1 MAVLISCQ
9 LSDTMSVVSPLA
21 SPTALLAALLATLS
35 WVGFIAAGFVLWAEG
50 NTNGGYSMVGIAICL
65 PAAVAVALPF
75 VGVCGKKA
83 PAAPAPAPATVAASA
98 VVVDAGVTV

>member
-1 MAVLISCQ
+1 
-9 LSDTMSVVSPLA
+9 MSVVSPLA
-21 SPTALLAALLATLS
+21 PPTALLSALLATLS

-65 PAAVAVALPF
+65 PAVVAAALPF
-75 VGVCGKKA
+75 VGSCGKKT
-83 PAAPAPAPATVAASA
+83 PSVSPAPTASASA

>member
-1 MAVLISCQ
+1 
-9 LSDTMSVVSPLA
+9 MSVVSPLA
-21 SPTALLAALLATLS
+21 PPTALLSALLATLS

-65 PAAVAVALPF
+65 PAVVAVALPF
-75 VGVCGKKA
+75 VGSCGKKT
-83 PAAPAPAPATVAASA
+83 PSAAVPPTASASA

>member
-1 MAVLISCQ
+1 
-9 LSDTMSVVSPLA
+9 MSVVSPLA
-21 SPTALLAALLATLS
+21 PPTALLSALLATLS

-65 PAAVAVALPF
+65 PAVVAVALPF
-75 VGVCGKKA
+75 VGSCGKKA
-83 PAAPAPAPATVAASA
+83 PAVAVAPTASASA

>member
-1 MAVLISCQ
+1 
-9 LSDTMSVVSPLA
+9 MSVVYPLA
-21 SPTALLAALLATLS
+21 PPTALLSALLATLS

-65 PAAVAVALPF
+65 PAVVAVALPF

-83 PAAPAPAPATVAASA
+83 PAPAAVAPATA

>member
-21 SPTALLAALLATLS
+21 SPTALLATLS

-83 PAAPAPAPATVAASA
+83 PAAGPAPATVAASA
-98 VVVDAGVTV
+98 VLVDAGVTV

>member
-1 MAVLISCQ
+1 
-9 LSDTMSVVSPLA
+9 MSVVSPL
-21 SPTALLAALLATLS
+21 SPPTALLSALLATLS

-65 PAAVAVALPF
+65 PAVVAAALPF
-75 VGVCGKKA
+75 VGSCGKKTPSVAVA
-83 PAAPAPAPATVAASA
+83 PTAPATA

>member
-1 MAVLISCQ
+1 
-9 LSDTMSVVSPLA
+9 MSVVSPLA
-21 SPTALLAALLATLS
+21 PPTALLSALLATLS

-65 PAAVAVALPF
+65 PAVVAAALPF
-75 VGVCGKKA
+75 VGSCGKKTPSVSTA
-83 PAAPAPAPATVAASA
+83 SASA

>member
-1 MAVLISCQ
+1 
-9 LSDTMSVVSPLA
+9 MSVVYLLA
-21 SPTALLAALLATLS
+21 PPTALLSALLATLS

-65 PAAVAVALPF
+65 PAVVAAALPF
-75 VGVCGKKA
+75 VGSCGKKTPSVA
-83 PAAPAPAPATVAASA
+83 VSPAPTAPATA